1 MSLIAA
7 DAGEAAQGG
16 KSASPARPHAW
27 QIYLALGAL
36 GAFLYEL
43 VPPFKG
49 YAPLLNLMGLSAVIA
64 VVVGIRRN
72 RPSYSLP
79 WWLFAIGLGLYWL
92 GDVYTYSY
100 PKLLHAEVPFPSAG
114 DAIYLTVYPALML
127 GLLLLVRR
135 RNPRGDRNGLIDSAI
150 LTLGLS
156 LLSWVLLIAPYLHD
170 PTMSLLPKLV
180 SVAYPLGD
188 VILLAAAIRLA
199 LDNGKHQPSFYL
211 LSGSIV
217 SLLVTD
223 FVYGVM
229 TLHNTYHHQLLL
241 DLGWLT
247 YQLLWGA
254 AALHPSMA
262 ALDEPAE
269 EREVQLTPLR
279 LTLLTGASLIAPIC
293 VLLKELRRGDLDL
306 IVILVASI
314 VLFGFVVMRMV
325 DLVRQQERSAARER
339 LLSSCGAALVG
350 CATREEM
357 QKAAFEVMAPLLE
370 GAGVGVLCLLDPSAD
385 STRPDP
391 SPSSSQPVRTLSAV
405 ARSDQSSTVW
415 PARRLSKEISAKLLE
430 LAGGKASREVQ
441 LESGLLSTL
450 EVWQEWSSGL
460 VLPLPVR
467 GGVSGLLLV
476 VRPRSTPRQVKTAL
490 EALTTQLALALEGAR
505 LAEEI
510 HTQSSEARFAS
521 LVQHSSDLITVV
533 GSDATITYQS
543 PSSEHVLGYKPQE
556 LLGTRFDRLVAPDD
570 AGHLLRLL
578 ADGAGYAR
586 KDGEVIECTLRH
598 RDGEMR
604 QFEILH
610 TNLLDDEHVRGIVLN
625 ARDISE
631 RKAFEDQL
639 AHQAFHD
646 PVTNLPNRALF
657 VERVRHAISRAR
669 REGRELGVI
678 FLDIDDFKTI
688 NDSLGHGAGDAALI
702 DVAKRLST
710 SIRSSDTAAR
720 FGGDEFVVLL
730 EDLEGTQ
737 TAVEVAERVLED
749 LRAPLM
755 VAGKELVL
763 RASIGISILEGD
775 SSASADELIRDADA
789 AMYIA
794 KRDGK
799 GGYRMFEPEMHAG
812 VLARLELRADLQRA
826 LESGQFEL
834 YYQPIVRLIDSRV
847 AGMEALLR
855 WRHPER
861 GLVVPG
867 DFIPFA
873 EETGLIVPIGRWVLQ
888 EACRQAVAVQRLWSE
903 DTPLY
908 MCVNLS
914 VKQLQHSDVIA
925 DVRDA
930 LVDSQLDPGL
940 LTLEI
945 TESMLIDD
953 PDIAVVTLNE
963 LRELGVRIAMDDFG
977 TGYSSLSYL
986 SRFPVDVIKMDRSFL
1001 RPESTPEAVDLSSAV
1016 VALGSSLA
1024 LEVVAEGIELDEQL
1038 SRLRDLGCELGQG
1051 FHFAHPMESER
1062 MLDYLA
1068 DSSALG
1074 TGATATAAG
1083 AGATAAGATAAAAT
1097 AAGATAAGAA
1107 AAGTAPEQKS
1117 GEPAP
1122 ASPDAA

>member
-1 MSLIAA
+1 MI
-7 DAGEAAQGG
+7 ERM
-16 KSASPARPHAW
+16 ASARPTTPPLGGGRRRPQAW
-27 QIYLALGAL
+27 QGYLAFAAV
-36 GAFLYEL
+36 GAFLYLL
-43 VPPFKG
+43 VPPLKG
-49 YAPLLNLMGLSAVIA
+49 NALFFNALGLTSWLAVI
-64 VVVGIRRN
+64 VGIRRN

-79 WWLFAIGLGLYWL
+79 WWLFVVGLFLYWL

-100 PKLLHAEVPFPSAG
+100 PKYVLHAEVPFPSIG
-114 DAIYLTVYPALML
+114 DAIYLAVYVALML

-135 RNPRGDRNGLIDSAI
+135 RNPGRNRNTLIDAAI

-170 PTMSLLPKLV
+170 PTLSLLPKLV

-188 VILLAAAIRLA
+188 IILLAAAIRLI
-199 LDNGKHQPSFYL
+199 LDGGRRRPSFYL
-211 LSGSIV
+211 LSASIV

-229 TLHNTYHHQLLL
+229 TLNNAFHHQLLL
-241 DLGWLT
+241 DLGWFS
-247 YQLLWGA
+247 YQVLWSA
-254 AALHPSMA
+254 AALHPSMID
-262 ALDEPAE
+262 LQEPASDRSGE
-269 EREVQLTPLR
+269 ARLTPLR
-279 LTLLTGASLIAPIC
+279 LSLLTGASLIAPVCI
-293 VLLKELRRGDLDL
+293 LLKELHRGDLDL
-306 IVILVASI
+306 IVIVSASM
-314 VLFGFVVMRMV
+314 VLFAFVVMRMV
-325 DLVRQQERSAARER
+325 GLVRLTEEFNRRRS
-339 LLSSCGAALVG
+339 
-350 CATREEM
+350 
-357 QKAAFEVMAPLLE
+357 EV
-370 GAGVGVLCLLDPSAD
+370 
-385 STRPDP
+385 
-391 SPSSSQPVRTLSAV
+391 
-405 ARSDQSSTVW
+405 
-415 PARRLSKEISAKLLE
+415 
-430 LAGGKASREVQ
+430 
-441 LESGLLSTL
+441 
-450 EVWQEWSSGL
+450 
-460 VLPLPVR
+460 
-467 GGVSGLLLV
+467 
-476 VRPRSTPRQVKTAL
+476 
-490 EALTTQLALALEGAR
+490 
-505 LAEEI
+505 
-510 HTQSSEARFAS
+510 RFAS

-533 GSDATITYQS
+533 GANATITYQS
-543 PSSEHVLGYKPQE
+543 PSSEHILGYTPEE
-556 LLGTRFDRLVAPDD
+556 LLGIRFDRLVAPDD

-578 ADGAGYAR
+578 ADGAAYAR
-586 KDGEVIECTLRH
+586 RDGEVIECTLRH
-598 RDGEMR
+598 RDGGLR

-610 TNLLDDEHVRGIVLN
+610 TNLLEDEHVRGIVLN
-625 ARDISE
+625 SRDISE
-631 RKAFEDQL
+631 RKAFEEQL

-669 REGRELGVI
+669 REGSELGVI

-702 DVAKRLST
+702 DVAKRLSS

-730 EDLEGTQ
+730 EDLDGTP

-749 LRAPLM
+749 LRQPLM

-775 SSASADELIRDADA
+775 SMASADELIRDADA

-799 GGYRMFEPEMHAG
+799 GGYRLFEPEMHAG
-812 VLARLELRADLQRA
+812 VLARLELRADLQQA
-826 LESGQFEL
+826 LESGQFDL
-834 YYQPIVRLIDSRV
+834 YYQPIVRLADGAV

-873 EETGLIVPIGRWVLQ
+873 EETGLIVPIGRWVLR
-888 EACRQAVAVQRLWSE
+888 EACRQAVAIKRLWNE
-903 DTPLY
+903 EPPLY

-930 LVDSQLDPGL
+930 LAEAGLEPGL

-953 PDIAVVTLNE
+953 PEIAVVTLNE

-1001 RPESTPEAVDLSSAV
+1001 RPDPEASPEAVDLSSAV

-1024 LEVVAEGIELDEQL
+1024 LEVVAEGIELEEQL
-1038 SRLRDLGCELGQG
+1038 KRLRELGCELGQG
-1051 FHFAHPMESER
+1051 FHFAHPMEPAR

-1068 DSSALG
+1068 G
-1074 TGATATAAG
+1074 TAAS
-1083 AGATAAGATAAAAT
+1083 ASASPSASASTSPSASVSAS
-1097 AAGATAAGAA
+1097 
-1107 AAGTAPEQKS
+1107 S
-1117 GEPAP
+1117 GPAP
-1122 ASPDAA
+1122 GPTNGQSSGKQAPATPDAA

>member
-7 DAGEAAQGG
+7 DAGEGGRSGGSQGAG
-16 KSASPARPHAW
+16 GGRDKDTGPGGGESRGTPFARPHAW
-27 QIYLALGAL
+27 QIYLALGAV

-64 VVVGIRRN
+64 VVVGVRRN
-72 RPSYSLP
+72 KPAYALP
-79 WWLFAIGLGLYWL
+79 WWLFALGLGLYWL

-100 PKLLHAEVPFPSAG
+100 PKLLHAEVPFPSVG

-170 PTMSLLPKLV
+170 PTMEVLPKIV

-188 VILLAAAIRLA
+188 IILLAAAIRLA
-199 LDNGKHQPSFYL
+199 LDNGKHQPAFYL
-211 LSGSIV
+211 LSASIV

-223 FVYGVM
+223 FVYGVL
-229 TLHNTYHHQLLL
+229 TLNGTYHHQLLL
-241 DLGWLT
+241 DLGWLS

-254 AALHPSMA
+254 AALHPSMTA
-262 ALDEPAE
+262 MEEPATE
-269 EREVQLTPLR
+269 ERESQLTPLR
-279 LTLLTGASLIAPIC
+279 LALLTCASLIAPVC
-293 VLLKELRRGDLDL
+293 VLLKEMRRGDLDL

-325 DLVRQQERSAARER
+325 GLVRQQERSTERER
-339 LLSSCGAALVG
+339 
-350 CATREEM
+350 
-357 QKAAFEVMAPLLE
+357 
-370 GAGVGVLCLLDPSAD
+370 
-385 STRPDP
+385 
-391 SPSSSQPVRTLSAV
+391 
-405 ARSDQSSTVW
+405 
-415 PARRLSKEISAKLLE
+415 E
-430 LAGGKASREVQ
+430 LAAEK
-441 LESGLLSTL
+441 
-450 EVWQEWSSGL
+450 
-460 VLPLPVR
+460 
-467 GGVSGLLLV
+467 
-476 VRPRSTPRQVKTAL
+476 
-490 EALTTQLALALEGAR
+490 AR
-505 LAEEI
+505 LTAEI
-510 HTQSSEARFAS
+510 QRRSSEARFAS
-521 LVQHSSDLITVV
+521 LVQNSSDLITVV

-543 PSSEHVLGYKPQE
+543 PSSEHVLGYAPEE

-578 ADGAGYAR
+578 ADGAAYAR

-598 RDGEMR
+598 CDGGLR
-604 QFEILH
+604 QFEVLH

-631 RKAFEDQL
+631 RKAFEEQL

-657 VERVRHAISRAR
+657 VERVRHAISRSR
-669 REGRELGVI
+669 RESSELGVI

-702 DVAKRLST
+702 DVAKRLSN

-730 EDLEGTQ
+730 EDLEGTE

-775 SSASADELIRDADA
+775 STASADELIRDADA

-799 GGYRMFEPEMHAG
+799 GGYRLFEPEMHAG

-826 LESGQFEL
+826 LENDQFDL
-834 YYQPIVRLIDSRV
+834 HYQPIVKLADGRV

-873 EETGLIVPIGRWVLQ
+873 EETGLIVPIGRWVLR

-903 DTPLY
+903 DPPLY

-914 VKQLQHSDVIA
+914 VKQLQHSDVIS
-925 DVRDA
+925 DVHDA
-930 LVDSQLDPGL
+930 LADSGLQAGL

-953 PDIAVVTLNE
+953 PEIAVVKLAE
-963 LRELGVRIAMDDFG
+963 LRSLGVRIAMDDFG

-1001 RPESTPEAVDLSSAV
+1001 RPEATPEAVDLSSAV

-1024 LEVVAEGIELDEQL
+1024 LEVVAEGIELDAQL
-1038 SRLRDLGCELGQG
+1038 QRLRDLGCELGQG

-1068 DSSALG
+1068 DPAALG
-1074 TGATATAAG
+1074 SG
-1083 AGATAAGATAAAAT
+1083 
-1097 AAGATAAGAA
+1097 GAA
-1107 AAGTAPEQKS
+1107 AAAPAKQRS
-1117 GEPAP
+1117 GAPAP

>member
-1 MSLIAA
+1 MRPRLR
-7 DAGEAAQGG
+7 
-16 KSASPARPHAW
+16 PALW
-27 QIYLALGAL
+27 QAYLLFGAT
-36 GAFLYEL
+36 GIGLYLL
-43 VPPFKG
+43 VPPLKG
-49 YAPLLNLMGLSAVIA
+49 NPVLLNTLGMTSWIAVI
-64 VVVGIRRN
+64 VGIRRN

-79 WWLFAIGLGLYWL
+79 WWLFAVGFLLYWM

-100 PKLLHAEVPFPSAG
+100 PKLILHHEVPFPSIG
-114 DAIYLTVYPALML
+114 DAIYLTVYPMQVL

-135 RNPRGDRNGLIDSAI
+135 RNPQRNRNSLIDAAI
-150 LTLGLS
+150 LILGLS
-156 LLSWVLLIAPYLHD
+156 LLSWVLQIAPYLHD
-170 PTMSLLPKLV
+170 PTLGLLPKIV
-180 SVAYPLGD
+180 SVAYPVGD
-188 VILLAAAIRLA
+188 IIMLAAAVRLI
-199 LDNGKHQPSFYL
+199 LDQGRRRPAFYM
-211 LSGSIV
+211 LSAGIV

-223 FVYGVM
+223 FVYGIL
-229 TLHNTYHHQLLL
+229 TLDNAFHHQLLL
-241 DLGWLT
+241 DLGWFS

-254 AALHPSMA
+254 AALHPSMVD
-262 ALDEPAE
+262 LQEPAA
-269 EREVQLTPLR
+269 ERDRGEAKLTPLR
-279 LTLLTGASLIAPIC
+279 LGLLTGASLIAPVCIF
-293 VLLKELRRGDLDL
+293 LKELHRGDLDL
-306 IVILVASI
+306 MVIVCASM

-325 DLVRQQERSAARER
+325 GLVRQQERSVARER
-339 LLSSCGAALVG
+339 LLSSCGAALVS

-357 QKAAFEVMAPLLE
+357 QQAALKVVAPLLE
-370 GAGVGVLCLLDPSAD
+370 GPGVGVLCLRDSPAGGGSSGSA
-385 STRPDP
+385 P
-391 SPSSSQPVRTLSAV
+391 LLEAV
-405 ARSDQSSTVW
+405 ARSDARGW
-415 PARRLSKEISAKLLE
+415 PTRTLGERASERLLE
-430 LAGGKASREVQ
+430 AADAREPRE
-441 LESGLLSTL
+441 LTLDAELRSGLELPR
-450 EVWQEWSSGL
+450 EWTAGL
-460 VLPLPVR
+460 VLALPLR
-467 GGVSGLLLV
+467 DGVLGALLV
-476 VRPRSTPRQVKTAL
+476 ARPRSTPHQIRGAL
-490 EALTTQLALALEGAR
+490 AALATQLALALEGAR
-505 LAEEI
+505 LTEAV
-510 HTQSSEARFAS
+510 HRQRSEARFAS

-533 GSDATITYQS
+533 GADATIAYQS
-543 PSSEHVLGYKPQE
+543 PSSEHVLGYAPHE
-556 LLGTRFDRLVAPDD
+556 LLGTRFDRLVAPED

-578 ADGAGYAR
+578 ADGAAYAR
-586 KDGEVIECTLRH
+586 RDGEVIECTLRH
-598 RDGEMR
+598 RDGGMR

-631 RKAFEDQL
+631 RKAFEEQL

-669 REGRELGVI
+669 RECSELGVI

-702 DVAKRLST
+702 DVAMRLSN

-730 EDLEGTQ
+730 EDLDGTE
-737 TAVEVAERVLED
+737 TAVEVAERILED
-749 LRAPLM
+749 LRQPLM
-755 VAGKELVL
+755 VAGKELVV
-763 RASIGISILEGD
+763 RGSIGISILE
-775 SSASADELIRDADA
+775 SSGTASADELIRDADA

-799 GGYRMFEPEMHAG
+799 GGYRLFEPEMHAG

-826 LESGQFEL
+826 LENGQFDL
-834 YYQPIVRLIDSRV
+834 HYQPIVKLADGQV

-888 EACRQAVAVQRLWSE
+888 EACRQAVAIQRLWASE
-903 DTPLY
+903 EAPLY

-930 LVDSQLDPGL
+930 LSDSGLAPGL

-953 PDIAVVTLNE
+953 PEIAVVKLNE

-1001 RPESTPEAVDLSSAV
+1001 RPEATPEAVDLSSAV

-1038 SRLRDLGCELGQG
+1038 KRLRDLGCELGQG
-1051 FHFAHPMESER
+1051 FHFAHPMESAR

-1068 DSSALG
+1068 GTPAVAGVGEGLAGGERASA
-1074 TGATATAAG
+1074 T
-1083 AGATAAGATAAAAT
+1083 
-1097 AAGATAAGAA
+1097 
-1107 AAGTAPEQKS
+1107 
-1117 GEPAP
+1117 
-1122 ASPDAA
+1122 PDA

>member
-7 DAGEAAQGG
+7 DAERGEGQR
-16 KSASPARPHAW
+16 ASLPRPHAW
-27 QIYLALGAL
+27 QIYLALGAV

-64 VVVGIRRN
+64 VVVGVRRN
-72 RPSYSLP
+72 KPGYALP
-79 WWLFAIGLGLYWL
+79 WWLFALGLGLYWM

-100 PKLLHAEVPFPSAG
+100 PKLLHAEVPFPSVG

-170 PTMSLLPKLV
+170 PTMGVLPKLV

-188 VILLAAAIRLA
+188 IILLAAAIRLA
-199 LDNGKHQPSFYL
+199 LDNGKHQPAFYL
-211 LSGSIV
+211 LSASIV

-229 TLHNTYHHQLLL
+229 TLDGTYHHQLLL
-241 DLGWLT
+241 DLGWLS

-254 AALHPSMA
+254 AALHPSMT
-262 ALDEPAE
+262 ALEEPATE
-269 EREVQLTPLR
+269 ERESQLTPLR
-279 LTLLTGASLIAPIC
+279 LTLLTCASLIAPIC

-325 DLVRQQERSAARER
+325 GLVRQQERSTERER
-339 LLSSCGAALVG
+339 
-350 CATREEM
+350 
-357 QKAAFEVMAPLLE
+357 
-370 GAGVGVLCLLDPSAD
+370 
-385 STRPDP
+385 
-391 SPSSSQPVRTLSAV
+391 
-405 ARSDQSSTVW
+405 
-415 PARRLSKEISAKLLE
+415 E
-430 LAGGKASREVQ
+430 LAAEKARLTAEVQ
-441 LESGLLSTL
+441 
-450 EVWQEWSSGL
+450 
-460 VLPLPVR
+460 R
-467 GGVSGLLLV
+467 
-476 VRPRSTPRQVKTAL
+476 R
-490 EALTTQLALALEGAR
+490 
-505 LAEEI
+505 
-510 HTQSSEARFAS
+510 SSEARFAS

-533 GSDATITYQS
+533 GSDATIAYQS
-543 PSSEHVLGYKPQE
+543 PSSEHVLGYAPEE

-578 ADGAGYAR
+578 ADGAAYAR

-598 RDGEMR
+598 RDGTMR

-631 RKAFEDQL
+631 RKAFEEQL

-657 VERVRHAISRAR
+657 VERVRHAISRSR
-669 REGRELGVI
+669 REGSELGVI

-702 DVAKRLST
+702 DVAKRLSY

-730 EDLEGTQ
+730 EDLEGTE

-763 RASIGISILEGD
+763 RASIGISILAGD
-775 SSASADELIRDADA
+775 STASADELIRDADA

-799 GGYRMFEPEMHAG
+799 GGYRLFEPEMHAG

-826 LESGQFEL
+826 LENGQFDL
-834 YYQPIVRLIDSRV
+834 HYQPIVKLADGRV

-873 EETGLIVPIGRWVLQ
+873 EETGLIVPIGRWVLR
-888 EACRQAVAVQRLWSE
+888 EACRQAVAVQRLWNE
-903 DTPLY
+903 DPPLY

-914 VKQLQHSDVIA
+914 VKQLQHSDVIS
-925 DVRDA
+925 DVHDA
-930 LVDSQLDPGL
+930 LADSGLDPGL

-953 PDIAVVTLNE
+953 PEIAVVKLTE
-963 LRELGVRIAMDDFG
+963 LRSLGVRIAMDDFG

-1001 RPESTPEAVDLSSAV
+1001 RPEATPEAVDLSSAV

-1024 LEVVAEGIELDEQL
+1024 LEVVAEGIELDAQL
-1038 SRLRDLGCELGQG
+1038 QRLRDLGCELGQG

-1068 DSSALG
+1068 DPAALG
-1074 TGATATAAG
+1074 TGA
-1083 AGATAAGATAAAAT
+1083 GATGSAPRSAT
-1097 AAGATAAGAA
+1097 GQ
-1107 AAGTAPEQKS
+1107 PS
-1117 GEPAP
+1117 GQPAP

>member
-7 DAGEAAQGG
+7 DASGAARGG
-16 KSASPARPHAW
+16 PPGSDDKRGGRGVPARPHAW
-27 QIYLALGAL
+27 QIYLTLGAV
-36 GAFLYEL
+36 GAALYEL

-49 YAPLLNLMGLSAVIA
+49 YAPLLNLMGLSAVAA
-64 VVVGIRRN
+64 VVVGVRRN
-72 RPSYSLP
+72 RPGYALP
-79 WWLFAIGLGLYWL
+79 WWLFAVGLGLYWL

-127 GLLLLVRR
+127 GLLLLVRQ

-170 PTMSLLPKLV
+170 PTMGVLPKLV

-188 VILLAAAIRLA
+188 IILLAAAIRLA
-199 LDNGKHQPSFYL
+199 LDNGKHQPAFYL
-211 LSGSIV
+211 LSASIV

-229 TLHNTYHHQLLL
+229 TLNGTYHHQLLL
-241 DLGWLT
+241 DLGWLS

-254 AALHPSMA
+254 AALHPSMT
-262 ALDEPAE
+262 ALQEPATE
-269 EREVQLTPLR
+269 EREAQLTPLR
-279 LTLLTGASLIAPIC
+279 LTLLTGASLIAPVC

-339 LLSSCGAALVG
+339 LLSSCGAALVS

-357 QKAAFEVMAPLLE
+357 QKAALEVMAPLLE
-370 GAGVGVLCLLDPSAD
+370 GAGVGVLCLLDAASEQSGPTPS
-385 STRPDP
+385 
-391 SPSSSQPVRTLSAV
+391 SPSSSHPVRTLSAV
-405 ARSDQSSTVW
+405 ARSDQSASVW
-415 PARRLSKEISAKLLE
+415 PTRSLNAATSAKLLE
-430 LAGGKASREVQ
+430 LASGNAPREIT
-441 LESGLLSTL
+441 LDPELLSTL
-450 EVWQEWSSGL
+450 EVWQEWSNGL

-467 GGVSGLLLV
+467 GGVAGLLLV

-505 LAEEI
+505 LTEEI

-543 PSSEHVLGYKPQE
+543 PSSEHVLGYAPNE

-578 ADGAGYAR
+578 ADGAAYAR
-586 KDGEVIECTLRH
+586 RDGEVIECTLRH
-598 RDGEMR
+598 RDGGMR

-610 TNLLDDEHVRGIVLN
+610 TNLLDDQHVRGIVLN

-631 RKAFEDQL
+631 RKAFEEQL

-669 REGRELGVI
+669 RESSELGVI

-702 DVAKRLST
+702 DVAKRLSN

-730 EDLEGTQ
+730 EDLEGTE

-755 VAGKELVL
+755 VAGKELVV
-763 RASIGISILEGD
+763 RGSIGISILEGD
-775 SSASADELIRDADA
+775 SAASADELIRDADA

-799 GGYRMFEPEMHAG
+799 GGYRLFEPEMHAG

-826 LESGQFEL
+826 LENGQFDL
-834 YYQPIVRLIDSRV
+834 HYQPIVKLADGRV

-873 EETGLIVPIGRWVLQ
+873 EETGLIVPIGRWVLR
-888 EACRQAVAVQRLWSE
+888 EACRQAMAVQRLWSE
-903 DTPLY
+903 EPPLY

-914 VKQLQHSDVIA
+914 VKQLQHSDVIS
-925 DVRDA
+925 DVHDA
-930 LVDSQLDPGL
+930 LADSGLDPGL

-953 PDIAVVTLNE
+953 PEIAVVKLTE
-963 LRELGVRIAMDDFG
+963 LRSLGVRIAMDDFG

-1001 RPESTPEAVDLSSAV
+1001 RPEATPEAVDLSSAV

-1024 LEVVAEGIELDEQL
+1024 LEVVAEGIELDAQL
-1038 SRLRDLGCELGQG
+1038 QRLRDLGCELGQG

-1068 DSSALG
+1068 HPAALG
-1074 TGATATAAG
+1074 TGAAG
-1083 AGATAAGATAAAAT
+1083 AGAAGSAPGGAAGQ
-1097 AAGATAAGAA
+1097 
-1107 AAGTAPEQKS
+1107 PS
-1117 GEPAP
+1117 GQPAP